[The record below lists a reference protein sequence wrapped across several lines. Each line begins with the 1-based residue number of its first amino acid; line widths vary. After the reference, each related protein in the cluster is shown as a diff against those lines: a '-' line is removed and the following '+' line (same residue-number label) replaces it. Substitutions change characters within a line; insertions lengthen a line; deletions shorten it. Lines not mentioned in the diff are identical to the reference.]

1 MATYQELLKQQAA
14 LSVQIEEARKRE
26 IADAVSRARQI
37 VAEYGLTEKDVF
49 PAGRR
54 PGNAGAKVAPKY
66 RDPAT
71 GKTWNGLGKRPGWLV
86 GDKDAYLM
94 DAPVVAK
101 SKTVKPKK
109 KPQLKAKPSASRK
122 SAAAKA
128 VAKPKPK
135 STVPPKRAAKR
146 TPTRKTAVPE
156 ADSVAPAAASE
167 PAVVPAVA

>member
-54 PGNAGAKVAPKY
+54 SPVTRATGKVAPKY

-71 GKTWNGLGKRPGWLV
+71 GQTWTGRGK
-86 GDKDAYLM
+86 
-94 DAPVVAK
+94 
-101 SKTVKPKK
+101 
-109 KPQLKAKPSASRK
+109 
-122 SAAAKA
+122 
-128 VAKPKPK
+128 
-135 STVPPKRAAKR
+135 PPKWIAGKNRERYLIA
-146 TPTRKTAVPE
+146 
-156 ADSVAPAAASE
+156 
-167 PAVVPAVA
+167 